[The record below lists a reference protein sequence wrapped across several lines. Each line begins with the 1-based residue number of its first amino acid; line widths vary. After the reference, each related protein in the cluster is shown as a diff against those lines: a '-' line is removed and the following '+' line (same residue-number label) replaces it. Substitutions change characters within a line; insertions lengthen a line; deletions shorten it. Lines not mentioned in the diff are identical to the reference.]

1 MNLRSAEIKSVAGT
15 AFFRGGWGVAPCRQ
29 TKTRWR
35 ARFRPRRLLGYSG
48 REVAACKN
56 DVYFQTDQL
65 GGELGKLLGAS
76 LSVAELDGD
85 VLAIDEIRRAQ
96 SLPKRLHPG

>member
-1 MNLRSAEIKSVAGT
+1 
-15 AFFRGGWGVAPCRQ
+15 
-29 TKTRWR
+29 
-35 ARFRPRRLLGYSG
+35 LLGYFG
-48 REVAACKN
+48 REIAGRKN

-85 VLAIDEIRRAQ
+85 VLAVKETQRAQ